1 MYHEEEAT
9 CAQGNDLQPPAGRRF
24 NTNTSMD
31 TNTKANTDDTNWI
44 KQKAEIL
51 RFNGAPT
58 NTHPINVVVV
68 HKWFWNLLIIVWK
81 FLIIIVQQM
90 QHKKVDKSNVSDSV

>member
-31 TNTKANTDDTNWI
+31 TNTKANT
-44 KQKAEIL
+44 KIL

-58 NTHPINVVVV
+58 NIHPINVVVV
-68 HKWFWNLLIIVWK
+68 HKWFWNLLSKVLK
-81 FLIIIVQQM
+81 FPYSHRAANTAQ
-90 QHKKVDKSNVSDSV
+90 KKVDKSNVSDSV